1 MPIDFPSKQKI
12 NLSAN
17 FVFEASENEE
27 DKLSKT
33 ITSIPMLHFHPRPHV
48 LLFPTFALMA
58 SFHGQEIS
66 LIDVSNDLTFHS

>member
-12 NLSAN
+12 NLSVN

-33 ITSIPMLHFHPRPHV
+33 ITSIPMLHFHPRPDR
-48 LLFPTFALMA
+48 LLFHPLL
-58 SFHGQEIS
+58 H
-66 LIDVSNDLTFHS
+66 